1 MAKIT
6 LEWIEVT
13 NDRLKKTIS
22 DREERHSALISEW
35 VSQYKNS
42 SVDSEYAEAC
52 SRIHDW
58 FETRTAISRE
68 YLGWMFVGSFYFAA
82 SFWSV
87 CIPVICGTFK
97 VDIFNSLD
105 TMPEKGKQMLTSN
118 QTLCEEYARLWV
130 DCFDYGYEIEK
141 LCGFEDEDVSLTFS
155 QSLFRSSEKHLTA
168 AVSMMN
174 HHRRPNFKAIEDS
187 RMAIEVL
194 LKAYLAEKTG
204 LTEEIAKKEIGHN
217 IHEALQR
224 CVRAGLTDLVSI
236 GSRLVVFPDIKAR
249 YSGYEGTFGEIW
261 SAYSIAQFVAASV
274 TRSLTG
280 RDTRPNITLTRN
292 GQKVN

>member
-13 NDRLKKTIS
+13 NDRLKKTIT
-22 DREERHSALISEW
+22 DRKERHSALVSEW
-35 VSQYKNS
+35 VSQNKNS
-42 SVDSEYAEAC
+42 SIDSGYAEAC
-52 SRIHDW
+52 ARIHDW

-87 CIPVICGTFK
+87 RIPLICGTFR
-97 VDIFNSLD
+97 VNIFESLD
-105 TMPEKGKQMLTSN
+105 TMPEKGMQMLTSN
-118 QTLCEEYARLWV
+118 QTVREEYARLWV
-130 DCFDYGYEIEK
+130 DCFDYSYEIEK
-141 LCGFEDEDVSLTFS
+141 LCGFDDENTSPTFS

-174 HHRRPNFKAIEDS
+174 HQRRPNFKAIEDS
-187 RMAIEVL
+187 RMAIEIL

-204 LTEEIAKKEIGHN
+204 LTDEIARKEIGHN

-224 CVRAGLTDLVSI
+224 CVRAGLTDLASI
-236 GSRLVVFPDIKAR
+236 SSRLVVFPDIKAR
-249 YSGYEGTFGEIW
+249 YSGDEGTFGEIW

-280 RDTRPNITLTRN
+280 RDTRSSLALTRN
-292 GQKVN
+292 S